1 MMSHATLDLHSW
13 RRLDW
18 RFLLPLVEQSHL
30 GLGGRPDADLAAA
43 ARLFDPETVEVA
55 VAPTGSCDVVFL
67 AVPDRTEIRSAVD
80 ALRPGGW
87 LCVEVV
93 RGARRPLTLRG
104 WARLLRATGL
114 VQIDIFWHAPTLASS
129 TRIVPIASAAAVRS
143 TLARHQGLRF
153 GRLRAMV
160 AGLALRCGLFGLIVP
175 EGTVVGR
182 VPGGGR

>member
-1 MMSHATLDLHSW
+1 MSQTTLDLHSW

-18 RFLLPLVEQSHL
+18 RFLLPLAESAHL

-43 ARLFDPETVEVA
+43 ARLFDADTVDLA
-55 VAPTGSCDVVFL
+55 AAPPRSCDVVFL
-67 AVPDRTEIRSAVD
+67 AVPDRTEVRAAVA
-80 ALRPGGW
+80 ALKPGGW

-104 WARLLRATGL
+104 WRRLLRSDGL
-114 VQIDIFWHAPTLASS
+114 IDTDIFWHVPTLASS

-153 GRLRAMV
+153 GRFRSLAARLVLRS
-160 AGLALRCGLFGLIVP
+160 GLFGLVVP

-182 VPGGGR
+182 IPGGGR